1 MHRNS
6 MSLCSRAREP
16 QPLSLCTVAT
26 EVRAPGACAP
36 QQEKPLQQEARVPQL
51 ERSPCSSQLERKA
64 RAATKTHHG
73 RKE

>member
-6 MSLCSRAREP
+6 MSLCSRAWEP

-26 EVRAPGACAP
+26 EARAPGACAP
-36 QQEKPLQQEARVPQL
+36 QQEKPLQQEAQVPQL
-51 ERSPCSSQLERKA
+51 ERSPRSSQLERKA
-64 RAATKTHHG
+64 HTATKTHHG